1 MPSHNACRLC
11 LSMAMAGSLGDLH
24 SVIKQQA
31 GSSGNVSGLRAA
43 AQFCPGQCLLC
54 LSACVEKCFWAESFL
69 SMSCSSSQQIHT
81 PRYHA

>member
-43 AQFCPGQCLLC
+43 AQFCPGQCCASAHVLRSVFG
-54 LSACVEKCFWAESFL
+54 LSHFF
-69 SMSCSSSQQIHT
+69 Q
-81 PRYHA
+81 